1 MWKIEGDKAWI
12 ESAHKRQPE
21 KVIDFSIDIYLLNIL
36 FKLNMIIIIVYFTN
50 N

>member
-21 KVIDFSIDIYLLNIL
+21 NSKNDRIYYCSKLYKIL
-36 FKLNMIIIIVYFTN
+36 QK
-50 N
+50 